1 MPRREYSANSS
12 IALASMKDLSD
23 LERERLT
30 RTLAAIP
37 DDARNGLEI
46 GFNDL
51 RVTRLLA
58 QRIDLVSID
67 IPRGVDSAAGFRLAF
82 ADIRNLPF
90 GDKAFDVVVCT
101 EVLEHLSDSALI
113 RGARELQRVA
123 RKYLLIT
130 VPYRQN
136 LQVAVFK
143 CADCGYICHAHGHIQ
158 SFDEERLSSFF
169 PGVRT
174 VEMTT
179 IARIPGTAPSWMCV
193 ATHRLGNSW
202 DPLAGDE
209 CPACKASA
217 RLPKENV
224 LGFLGR
230 RLLWRMA
237 KFARPSP
244 AWLLARFAV

>member
-1 MPRREYSANSS
+1 MN
-12 IALASMKDLSD
+12 DLSD

-67 IPRGVDSAAGFRLAF
+67 IPHHVNGTAGLKLAF
-82 ADIRNLPF
+82 ADIGNLPF

-101 EVLEHLSDSALI
+101 EVLEHLSDSTLM

-123 RKYLLIT
+123 RSHLLIT
-130 VPYRQN
+130 VPYRQD

-143 CADCGYICHAHGHIQ
+143 CADCGHICNAQGHVQ
-158 SFDEERLSSFF
+158 SFDEERLSSLF
-169 PGVRT
+169 PGFRT

-179 IARIPGTAPSWMCV
+179 IARIPGCAPSWMYV
-193 ATHRLGNSW
+193 AMRRFGNSW
-202 DPLAGDE
+202 DPICTDR
-209 CPACKASA
+209 CPACNA
-217 RLPKENV
+217 RARMPKENV
-224 LGFLGR
+224 FGFLAR
-230 RLLWRMA
+230 RVLWRMA
-237 KFARPSP
+237 RIARPSP

>member
-1 MPRREYSANSS
+1 MSKHEYSANSS

-58 QRIDLVSID
+58 RRIDLVSID
-67 IPRGVDSAAGFRLAF
+67 IPRRVDGSAGFKLAF

-90 GDKAFDVVVCT
+90 RDKAFDVVVCT
-101 EVLEHLSDSALI
+101 EVLEHLSDDALV

-123 RKYLLIT
+123 RSHLLIT
-130 VPYRQN
+130 VPYRQD
-136 LQVAVFK
+136 LKVAVFK
-143 CADCGYICHAHGHIQ
+143 CADCGHICNAQGHVQ

-169 PGVRT
+169 LGARA

-179 IARIPGTAPSWMCV
+179 IARIAGSGPSWMYV
-193 ATHRLGNSW
+193 ATHCLGNSW
-202 DPLAGDE
+202 DPMVTDK
-209 CPACKASA
+209 CPACNANA
-217 RLPKENV
+217 RTPKENV
-224 LGFLGR
+224 FGFLAR
-230 RLLWRMA
+230 RVLWRMA
-237 KFARPSP
+237 RIARPSP